1 MSSDGRG
8 FEEVR
13 KLLLCHVSQFERSH
27 EAVEAQNKSHIIAKT
42 IFHMLKQLLLTL
54 LLTVHKEAVVRW
66 RSQNAMYAMTR
77 GRHSLLYDFN
87 V

>member
-1 MSSDGRG
+1 MSSRRG

-42 IFHMLKQLLLTL
+42 IFHMLKQLLFNFVVKTSQGSSGMVAFTKCNVRYDARETQL
-54 LLTVHKEAVVRW
+54 VVR
-66 RSQNAMYAMTR
+66 
-77 GRHSLLYDFN
+77 L
-87 V
+87 